1 MYQHH
6 ITGKRYNTNSRHVVI
21 LVDENGVL
29 KSSSLIQVFT
39 ATTMNQ
45 DQKLTFHQKAQL
57 HTTELKVAYY
67 CFIYSE
73 ILHFGELTGL

>member
-1 MYQHH
+1 M
-6 ITGKRYNTNSRHVVI
+6 NSCHVVI
-21 LVDENGVL
+21 LVEENGVL
-29 KSSSLIQVFT
+29 KSRSLIQVFT

-57 HTTELKVAYY
+57 HTTEQKVAYY

-73 ILHFGELTGL
+73 LLHFGEQTGL

>member
-1 MYQHH
+1 M
-6 ITGKRYNTNSRHVVI
+6 GKHYNMNRCHVVI
-21 LVDENGVL
+21 LVEENIL
-29 KSSSLIQVFT
+29 KSSSMIQVFT

-67 CFIYSE
+67 YFIYSE
-73 ILHFGELTGL
+73 LLHFGEQTGM